1 MPYLG
6 ELASILTA
14 ICWSAN
20 SVCFTIAGRRVG
32 SSTVNIVRLWI
43 ALLAMLLLHLVM
55 SGSLFPQAEP
65 WRLSV
70 LGISGLIGFA
80 LGDAVLFEALVLLGP
95 RLTMLIM
102 TLWPVFAAVLAWAL
116 LGQTMTWP
124 RILAMATTLG
134 GIALV
139 VGDHSSAADG
149 GKPRKLTLGILLALG
164 GALGQAIGFLLS
176 KYGMAGDYSPIS
188 ANLIRV
194 SAGTLTLS
202 IWLLLRRQLLGNFL
216 RLKDRRAFA
225 FIALGAISG
234 PVIGVV
240 LSLFAIGHAK
250 YLGVASTLM
259 SLSPVILLPVSYFV
273 FKERVTPLAILGTV
287 ITLSGAAALFFL
299 N

>member
-14 ICWSAN
+14 FCWSAN

-32 SSTVNIVRLWI
+32 SSTVNVVRLWI
-43 ALLAMLLLHLVM
+43 ALAAMLLLHLIM
-55 SGSLFPQAEP
+55 FGSIFPPAEG
-65 WRLSV
+65 WRLSY

-80 LGDAVLFEALVLLGP
+80 IGDAVLFEAFVLLGP
-95 RLTMLIM
+95 RLAMLIM
-102 TLWPVFAAVLAWAL
+102 TLWPVFAALLAWIF
-116 LGQTMTWP
+116 LGQSMSLS

-149 GKPRKLTLGILLALG
+149 GKPKKLTLGILLTLG

-176 KYGMAGDYSPIS
+176 KYGLAGNFSPIS

-194 SAGTLTLS
+194 SAGTLAIS
-202 IWLLLRRQLLGNFL
+202 VWLLLRGHLVENFL
-216 RLKDRRAFA
+216 RLKDRRAFTL
-225 FIALGAISG
+225 ITLGALSG
-234 PVIGVV
+234 PVLGVV
-240 LSLFAIGHAK
+240 LSLYAIGHAK

-259 SLSPVILLPVSYFV
+259 SLSPVILLPVSV
-273 FKERVTPLAILGTV
+273 LAFKERITPKAVIGTV
-287 ITLSGAAALFFL
+287 ITLGGATALFFL
-299 N
+299 

>member
-1 MPYLG
+1 MPYIG

-14 ICWSAN
+14 FCWSGN

-43 ALLAMLLLHLVM
+43 ALAAMLLLHLALF
-55 SGSLFPQAEP
+55 GSPFPHAEG

-80 LGDAVLFEALVLLGP
+80 LGDAVLFEAFVLLGP

-102 TLWPVFAAVLAWAL
+102 TLWPVFSAVLAWAL
-116 LGQTMTWP
+116 LGQKMSVAG
-124 RILAMATTLG
+124 ILAMAVTLG

-139 VGDHSSAADG
+139 VGDHASAADG

-164 GALGQAIGFLLS
+164 GALGQAVGFLLS
-176 KYGMAGDYSPIS
+176 KYGMAGNYSPIS

-194 SAGTLTLS
+194 SAGTLALS
-202 IWLLLRRQLLGNFL
+202 LWLLFRGQLVENFL
-216 RLKDRRAFA
+216 RLKDRRAFG
-225 FIALGAISG
+225 FITLGAISG
-234 PVIGVV
+234 PVVGVV
-240 LSLFAIGHAK
+240 LSLFAISHAQ

-259 SLSPVILLPVSYFV
+259 SLSPVILLPVAIFV
-273 FKERVTPLAILGTV
+273 FKERVTFKATLGTV
-287 ITLSGAAALFFL
+287 ITLAGAAALFFL
-299 N
+299 K